1 MVRRWRSVVEF
12 SRCAQPA
19 FFRFSTHPRERRVGF
34 SRRTDVPATRNAFF
48 TMYRMQPRATDFA
61 RGTVGAAK
69 NAFSERGGRFYDIPG
84 KRTFPRLNLFNL
96 RARDDAFPWL
106 CFIRFNVS
114 RVFCGG
120 VPHSATRDAR
130 LRRPSPPACSHQA
143 VLNTH
148 TKISRPGTSPHV
160 SYHPGQ
166 WRRTDNG

>member
-69 NAFSERGGRFYDIPG
+69 SALSEGGGRIHDIPG
-84 KRTFPRLNLFNL
+84 KAHFFEGLKHLRTR
-96 RARDDAFPWL
+96 
-106 CFIRFNVS
+106 
-114 RVFCGG
+114 
-120 VPHSATRDAR
+120 SAQPT
-130 LRRPSPPACSHQA
+130 AC
-143 VLNTH
+143 
-148 TKISRPGTSPHV
+148 TSPTYYP
-160 SYHPGQ
+160 SQ
-166 WRRTDNG
+166 ALRF